1 MSVRFQFAGDKDI
14 SVGRAGGASL
24 FKLPGG
30 GGTPPPSGDVLI
42 SSQTLDGTYL
52 STTPSES
59 FTFSGGSTYLTDGAS
74 VTAFSYISDTSGSFS
89 LNLTGLTSLVSAD
102 VYYNDAM
109 TTAPNCSG
117 LTSLTS
123 VNFSANPS
131 MTVAPNLTGCTAL
144 TTVYANSCSLGDST
158 LLAMCS
164 QILSAAGGNGG
175 TLIMNGDYNY
185 SFDSSS
191 IPTEITDLVNA
202 GWTVTYNSY

>member
-1 MSVRFQFAGDKDI
+1 MRIGLSSIVGDGFGNG
-14 SVGRAGGASL
+14 SFVFGEVPS
-24 FKLPGG
+24 G

-74 VTAFSYISDTSGSFS
+74 VTAFSYITDIYGAFS
-89 LNLTGLTSLVSAD
+89 LDLTGLTSLVSAN
-102 VYYNDAM
+102 VYYNDLM
-109 TTAPNCSG
+109 TAAPNCSG

-123 VNFSANPS
+123 VNFSSNPS
-131 MTVAPNLTGCTAL
+131 MSVAPNLTGCTAL
-144 TTVYANSCSLGDST
+144 NLVYVNNCQLNDTALIT
-158 LLAMCS
+158 MCS
-164 QILSAAGGNGG
+164 QILSAAGGNEGN
-175 TLIMNGDYNY
+175 LIMNGDYNY
-185 SFDSSS
+185 SFDNNN

>member
-1 MSVRFQFAGDKDI
+1 MRIGLSSIVGDGFGNG
-14 SVGRAGGASL
+14 SFVFGEVPS
-24 FKLPGG
+24 G
-30 GGTPPPSGDVLI
+30 GGTPPPSGEVLI

-59 FTFSGGSTYLTDGAS
+59 FTFSGGSTYLTDGANVS
-74 VTAFSYISDTSGSFS
+74 YFSYISDTSGLFS

-102 VYYNDAM
+102 VYFNNAM

-123 VNFSANPS
+123 VNFSQNPS

-144 TTVYANSCSLGDST
+144 TTVYVNSCSLGDST
-158 LLAMCS
+158 LLTMCS
-164 QILSAAGGNGG
+164 QILSAAGGNSG